1 MSNIEHLV
9 ISGGCIWGLYQYGLL
24 KELHKQEFWN
34 INNIKSIY
42 ATSAGTIIS
51 SILVMK
57 IDFETID
64 TYFIERPWHQLLNV
78 NSQNILEA
86 FNTCGIFH
94 KEIFYELFKPIMK
107 SIDMD
112 INITV
117 KEFYE
122 WTKID
127 MHLFITELN
136 TFQSID
142 INHSSYPDWKLIDAI
157 YASCT
162 IPVIFSPIIDGNKC
176 YVDGLFFNNYPI
188 NPCIL
193 NNKSENTILGICID
207 YDNEYNNHEVVT
219 EESTIIDFTRVI
231 INKIFHKVCVN
242 ETGKIKYE
250 IIHKI
255 CPITIESMRN
265 IATSKESRKHM
276 INDGEVDALTYY
288 NIWNSS

>member
-1 MSNIEHLV
+1 MPDIEHIV
-9 ISGGCIWGLYQYGLL
+9 ISGGCIWGLYQYGVL
-24 KELHKQEFWN
+24 KYLHNQEFWN
-34 INNIKSIY
+34 INNIKSVY
-42 ATSAGTIIS
+42 ATSAGTIVS
-51 SILVMK
+51 TILAMR

-86 FNTCGIFH
+86 FNRCGIFH

-112 INITV
+112 IHITV
-117 KEFYE
+117 KGFYE

-127 MHLFITELN
+127 MHFFITELN
-136 TFQSID
+136 EFESID
-142 INHSSYPDWKLIDAI
+142 INHSTYPEWKLIDAI

-162 IPVIFSPIIDGNKC
+162 IPVFFSPIIRGDKC

-193 NNKSENTILGICID
+193 NIKDHDTILGICID
-207 YDNEYNNHEVVT
+207 CDNDCTLSVT
-219 EESTIIDFTRVI
+219 EESSIIDFTGI
-231 INKIFHKVCVN
+231 LFNKIFNKIAFN
-242 ETGKIKYE
+242 ENGKLKYE
-250 IIHKI
+250 VIRKI
-255 CPITIESMRN
+255 PPVTIESIRD
-265 IATSKESRKHM
+265 IANSKELRENM
-276 INDGEVDALTYY
+276 IRDGELDGVNYY